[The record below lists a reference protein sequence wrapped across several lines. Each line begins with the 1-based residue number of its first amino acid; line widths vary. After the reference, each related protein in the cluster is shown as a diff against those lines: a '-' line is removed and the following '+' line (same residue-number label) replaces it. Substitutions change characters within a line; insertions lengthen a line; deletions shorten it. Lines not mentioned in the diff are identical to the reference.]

1 MVAFTFREQFPML
14 GARGRPLD
22 FVPTAQS
29 KEIAAELEELGYG
42 AIWLP
47 EMAGRDVFVHLC
59 HLLSATRTM
68 VGATGIAS
76 MWARDSMAMSCAA
89 RALTEAFPERVVVGI
104 GVSHENLVRDVR
116 GHDFRQ
122 PLSSLRSYL
131 EAMDKAPYRAERPS
145 TPVHRVVGALGPAM
159 LSLAAEKTDGAH
171 PYMVPT
177 QHTAWARNI
186 LGPTALLCPDQ
197 MVVLE
202 SDRRKAMEIARSR
215 IGVYL
220 GQPHYTN
227 NLKRFGYTED
237 DFRDGGSDRMVHAL
251 VAMGSLEDIA
261 QRVKEHLELGA
272 DHISVQPLT
281 EEPRGVPL
289 WQWRELA
296 PALAGLRRQ

>member
-159 LSLAAEKTDGAH
+159 LSLAAEKTDAAH
-171 PYMVPT
+171 G
-177 QHTAWARNI
+177 
-186 LGPTALLCPDQ
+186 LGPQHPWSHCAAVSRPDGRPRVRPPQ
-197 MVVLE
+197 GDGN
-202 SDRRKAMEIARSR
+202 STFAYRRI
-215 IGVYL
+215 
-220 GQPHYTN
+220 
-227 NLKRFGYTED
+227 FGAT
-237 DFRDGGSDRMVHAL
+237 
-251 VAMGSLEDIA
+251 
-261 QRVKEHLELGA
+261 
-272 DHISVQPLT
+272 PLH
-281 EEPRGVPL
+281 
-289 WQWRELA
+289 
-296 PALAGLRRQ
+296 